1 MNLIYPETYDVIVVG
16 AGHAG
21 IEAALAAA
29 RMGAKTLMFTL
40 HLDQIGQMSCN
51 PAIGGSAKG
60 QLVKDIDA
68 LGGEMGMAA
77 DETGIQFKMLNT
89 KKGPAV
95 WALRAQSD
103 RKAYRIR
110 QRRAVENQKNLH
122 IMQHEVTDILVK
134 DGKVIGVRTKTG
146 LEYRAGSV
154 VLTTGTFLGGVIWIG
169 LTSYPAGRAGEFP
182 ANDLSNSLKSLGLE
196 LGRFKTGTSPR
207 IDIRSV
213 DLSVMEPQYGDE
225 PPRGFSFR
233 NPVLELDQ
241 VVCYATRTTPETHKI
256 IRESLVRS
264 PLYTGKIVG
273 KGPRYCPSI
282 EVKLVEFPDKD
293 SHRVILEPDGRDTF
307 EYYLNGLATSIP
319 EEYQIKMLRSIPGL
333 EHVKVLRPGY
343 AIEYDYVIPTQLHPW
358 LETKKIEGLFLAGQI
373 NGTSGYE
380 EAAAQGIIAG
390 INAALKASG
399 GTPFYLKRSESLI
412 GVMIDDLVT
421 KGTDEPY
428 RLFTSRA
435 EYRLILRSDNAR
447 DRLMHYGVKF
457 GLIKDSEYRDFLEEK
472 RTWEEEIERLKKT
485 RVHYSKINKILE
497 KLGKAKIRDSITL
510 YEFLKRPEITYEHI
524 KELGQGRDL
533 PFWIIE
539 RVEIEVKYEGYIRRM
554 MAEAKKFEKLEGI
567 EIPENLNFDEIKG
580 VSNEAREKLSKFKP
594 RTLGAAARIP
604 GVRTSDVMVIY
615 YHLEERKNHGL
626 TKIKG

>member
-110 QRRAVENQKNLH
+110 QRRVVENQENLH

-134 DGKVIGVRTKTG
+134 DGRVIGVKTKTG
-146 LEYRAGSV
+146 MEYYAGAV

-169 LTSYPAGRAGEFP
+169 LTSYPAGRAGEFS
-182 ANDLSNSLKSLGLE
+182 ANDLSESLKSLGLE

-241 VVCYATRTTPETHKI
+241 VVCYATRTTPETHRI

-333 EHVKVLRPGY
+333 EKVKVLRPGY

-390 INAALKASG
+390 INAALRASG
-399 GTPFYLKRSESLI
+399 GDPFYLKRSESLI

-447 DRLMHYGVKF
+447 DRLMHYGLKF
-457 GLIKDSEYRDFLEEK
+457 GLIKDTEYRAFLEEK
-472 RTWEEEIERLKKT
+472 RMWEGEIERLKKT

-497 KLGKAKIRDSITL
+497 RLGKGKIRDSITL
-510 YEFLKRPEITYEHI
+510 YEFLKRPEITYKHI
-524 KELGQGRDL
+524 RELGEGREL

-554 MAEAKKFEKLEGI
+554 MAEAKRFEKLEGI
-567 EIPENLNFDEIKG
+567 EIPEDLDFNEIKG
-580 VSNEAREKLSKFKP
+580 VSNEAKEKLTKLRP

-626 TKIKG
+626 TKVKS

>member
-110 QRRAVENQKNLH
+110 QRRVVENQENLH

-134 DGKVIGVRTKTG
+134 DGRVIGVRTKTG
-146 LEYRAGSV
+146 IEYRAGAV

-182 ANDLSNSLKSLGLE
+182 ANDLSKSLKSLGLE

-241 VVCYATRTTPETHKI
+241 VVCYATRTTPETHRI

-264 PLYTGKIVG
+264 PLFTGKIVG

-319 EEYQIKMLRSIPGL
+319 EEYQLKMLRSIPGL
-333 EHVKVLRPGY
+333 EKVKVLRPGY

-447 DRLMHYGVKF
+447 DRLMHYGLKF
-457 GLIKDSEYRDFLEEK
+457 GLIKDSEWRAFLEEK
-472 RTWEEEIERLKKT
+472 RMWEEEIERLKRT
-485 RVHYSKINKILE
+485 RVHYSRLNKILE
-497 KLGKAKIRDSITL
+497 RLGKGTIRDSITL
-510 YEFLKRPEITYEHI
+510 YEFLKRPEIRYEHI
-524 KELGQGRDL
+524 KELGEGRDL

-554 MAEAKKFEKLEGI
+554 MAEARKFEKLEAI
-567 EIPENLNFDEIKG
+567 QIPEDLDFNEIKG
-580 VSNEAREKLSKFKP
+580 ISNEAKEKLSKFKP
-594 RTLGAAARIP
+594 RTLGAASRIP

-615 YHLEERKNHGL
+615 YHLEEKNHGL
-626 TKIKG
+626 TKIKS

>member
-110 QRRAVENQKNLH
+110 QRRVVENQENLH

-134 DGKVIGVRTKTG
+134 DGRVIGVRTKTG
-146 LEYRAGSV
+146 IEYRAGAV

-182 ANDLSNSLKSLGLE
+182 ANDLSKSLKSLGLE

-213 DLSVMEPQYGDE
+213 DLSIMEPQYGDE

-241 VVCYATRTTPETHKI
+241 VVCYATRTTPETHRI

-264 PLYTGKIVG
+264 PLFTGKIVG

-319 EEYQIKMLRSIPGL
+319 EEYQLKMLRSIPGL
-333 EHVKVLRPGY
+333 EKVKVLRPGY

-447 DRLMHYGVKF
+447 DRLMHYGLKF
-457 GLIKDSEYRDFLEEK
+457 GLIKDSEWRAFLEEK
-472 RTWEEEIERLKKT
+472 RMWEEEIERLKRT
-485 RVHYSKINKILE
+485 RVHYSRLNKILE
-497 KLGKAKIRDSITL
+497 RLGKGTIRDSITL
-510 YEFLKRPEITYEHI
+510 YEFLKRPEIRYEHI
-524 KELGQGRDL
+524 KELGEGRDL

-554 MAEAKKFEKLEGI
+554 MAEARKFEKLEAI
-567 EIPENLNFDEIKG
+567 QIPEDLDFNEIKG
-580 VSNEAREKLSKFKP
+580 ISNEAKEKLSKFKP
-594 RTLGAAARIP
+594 RTLGAASRIP

-615 YHLEERKNHGL
+615 YHLEEKNHGL
-626 TKIKG
+626 TKIKS

>member
-110 QRRAVENQKNLH
+110 QRRVVENQENLH

-134 DGKVIGVRTKTG
+134 DGRVIGVRTKTG
-146 LEYRAGSV
+146 IEYRAGAV

-182 ANDLSNSLKSLGLE
+182 ANDLSKSLKSLGLE

-241 VVCYATRTTPETHKI
+241 VVCYATRTTPETHRI
-256 IRESLVRS
+256 IRGSLVRS
-264 PLYTGKIVG
+264 PLFTGKIVG

-319 EEYQIKMLRSIPGL
+319 EEYQLKMLRSIPGL
-333 EHVKVLRPGY
+333 EKVKVLRPGY
-343 AIEYDYVIPTQLHPW
+343 AIEYDYVVPTQLHPW

-447 DRLMHYGVKF
+447 DRLMHYGLKF
-457 GLIKDSEYRDFLEEK
+457 GLIKDSEWRAFLEEK
-472 RTWEEEIERLKKT
+472 RMWEEEIERLKRT
-485 RVHYSKINKILE
+485 RVHYSRLNKILE
-497 KLGKAKIRDSITL
+497 RLGKGTIRDSITL
-510 YEFLKRPEITYEHI
+510 YEFLKRPEIRYEHI
-524 KELGQGRDL
+524 KELGEGRDL

-554 MAEAKKFEKLEGI
+554 MAEARKFEKLEAI
-567 EIPENLNFDEIKG
+567 RIPEDLDFNEIKG
-580 VSNEAREKLSKFKP
+580 ISNEAKEKLSKFKP
-594 RTLGAAARIP
+594 RTLGAASRIP

-615 YHLEERKNHGL
+615 YHLEEKNHGL
-626 TKIKG
+626 TKIKS

>member
-68 LGGEMGMAA
+68 LGGEMGVAA

-110 QRRAVENQKNLH
+110 QRRVVENQENLH

-134 DGKVIGVRTKTG
+134 DGRVIGVRTKTG
-146 LEYRAGSV
+146 IEYRAGAV

-182 ANDLSNSLKSLGLE
+182 ANDLSKSLKSLGLE

-241 VVCYATRTTPETHKI
+241 VVCYATRTTPETHRI

-264 PLYTGKIVG
+264 PLFTGKIVG

-319 EEYQIKMLRSIPGL
+319 EEYQLKMLRSIPGL
-333 EHVKVLRPGY
+333 EKVKVLRPGY

-447 DRLMHYGVKF
+447 DRLMHYGLKF
-457 GLIKDSEYRDFLEEK
+457 GLIKDSEWRAFLEEK
-472 RTWEEEIERLKKT
+472 RMWEEEIERLKRT
-485 RVHYSKINKILE
+485 RVHYSRLNKILE
-497 KLGKAKIRDSITL
+497 RLGKGTIRDSITL
-510 YEFLKRPEITYEHI
+510 YEFLKRPEIRYEHI
-524 KELGQGRDL
+524 KELGEGRDL

-554 MAEAKKFEKLEGI
+554 MAEARKFEKLEAI
-567 EIPENLNFDEIKG
+567 QIPEDLDFNEIKG
-580 VSNEAREKLSKFKP
+580 ISNEAKEKLSKFKP
-594 RTLGAAARIP
+594 RTLGAASRIP

-615 YHLEERKNHGL
+615 YHLEEKNHGL
-626 TKIKG
+626 TKIKS